1 VSSLGRQSLTRRRWG
16 GSPWLRSQ
24 TDRDTGNLGE
34 AHPTRQPHRG
44 HLGGV
49 WAGDRI
55 ERARL
60 LAEPLPRSD
69 ATRDLSRSGRHP
81 TEDLPDHPTGAV
93 DLGQT
98 LLETLEVERTTGRGR
113 PRAAAKS
120 WPAGRAPEPAFA
132 PPENGIQR
140 SPRRPV
146 PLRVPPQP
154 SRPNRPGDGDHAPA
168 KSPGVGIRPNSPDQ
182 IHRVKSG
189 RPRAFPSVIDGPRRA
204 RHSGP
209 QVSLG
214 RRVLNSGQRADAS
227 AARHPRRG
235 VLARHRRRVETAF
248 SGNRDWPGSPVPEEG
263 APAGWERLNWKRTP
277 RARAVASSQQASGC
291 DGSPDPQSRRS
302 GARGDGGIG
311 GGVTAETRHTAD
323 SPPSMRST

>member
-1 VSSLGRQSLTRRRWG
+1 VPRG
-16 GSPWLRSQ
+16 Q
-24 TDRDTGNLGE
+24 TDGLGW
-34 AHPTRQPHRG
+34 PGRCRG
-44 HLGGV
+44 Q
-49 WAGDRI
+49 
-55 ERARL
+55 EQ
-60 LAEPLPRSD
+60 S
-69 ATRDLSRSGRHP
+69 
-81 TEDLPDHPTGAV
+81 PDKNR
-93 DLGQT
+93 
-98 LLETLEVERTTGRGR
+98 E
-113 PRAAAKS
+113 K
-120 WPAGRAPEPAFA
+120 
-132 PPENGIQR
+132 NGINR
-140 SPRRPV
+140 PHWGDLVVLSPRPFRHGVEGQSDP
-146 PLRVPPQP
+146 PLRPP
-154 SRPNRPGDGDHAPA
+154 S
-168 KSPGVGIRPNSPDQ
+168 S
-182 IHRVKSG
+182 
-189 RPRAFPSVIDGPRRA
+189 PRRA